1 MKRSIS
7 FAALLL
13 FLMGSIGMTWA
24 QDTPPDASRN
34 SAGQHGMKVRDPR
47 VGAIM
52 GRVKT
57 QQDGINVGLKNGSLT
72 KGQAKDLSAKVKA
85 VKEQVRSDF
94 KQNRE
99 NGQKG
104 LTDDQVQQLN
114 KMLDENAAAIPE
126 LK

>member
-1 MKRSIS
+1 
-7 FAALLL
+7 
-13 FLMGSIGMTWA
+13 
-24 QDTPPDASRN
+24 
-34 SAGQHGMKVRDPR
+34 
-47 VGAIM
+47 
-52 GRVKT
+52 VKA

-85 VKEQVRSDF
+85 VKDQVRSDF

-126 LK
+126 LSKAVHFLKKPGGNNPPGFFYFLPVILRAPVISARRTCFGSKAEKHL